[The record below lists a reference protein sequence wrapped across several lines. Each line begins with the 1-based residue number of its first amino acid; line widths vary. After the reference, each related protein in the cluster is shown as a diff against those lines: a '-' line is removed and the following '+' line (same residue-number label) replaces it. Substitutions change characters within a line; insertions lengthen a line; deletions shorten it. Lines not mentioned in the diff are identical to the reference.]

1 MQCTRRSVGSV
12 KSIEETIEAIRKK
25 QGVLTD
31 AETQFIIQY
40 AFKTGDEELI
50 LKMIEDFTV
59 EGKDS
64 KALIQKYEAT
74 LDVKPKWVDQIE
86 NLLVAIEM
94 YRLEEEKAV
103 NRLADVLGAYGIH
116 VSAEEI
122 RNSDMEQI
130 KQKVKT
136 L

>member
-1 MQCTRRSVGSV
+1 MILVEDT
-12 KSIEETIEAIRKK
+12 IETISKK
-25 QGVLTD
+25 QGVLTEAD
-31 AETQFIIQY
+31 IQFIIQF
-40 AFKTGDEELI
+40 AFKTDDAELTQ
-50 LKMIEDFTV
+50 KMIGDFTE

-64 KALIQKYEAT
+64 KALMQKYEAA
-74 LDVKPKWVDQIE
+74 LDVKPKWLDQIE

-94 YRLEEEKAV
+94 YRIEEEKAV

-122 RNSDMEQI
+122 RISDTEQI
-130 KQKVKT
+130 KLKVKT

>member
-1 MQCTRRSVGSV
+1 MIA
-12 KSIEETIEAIRKK
+12 IEETIKAIHNSH
-25 QGVLTD
+25 GSLTD
-31 AETQFIIQY
+31 EDIQLIAQF
-40 AFKTGDEELI
+40 AFKTGDADLTS
-50 LKMIEDFTV
+50 KMIEEFTA
-59 EGKDS
+59 EAKDS
-64 KALIQKYEAT
+64 KALIQKYEAA

-103 NRLADVLGAYGIH
+103 NRLADILGAYGIH

-122 RNSDMEQI
+122 RKSDTEQI
-130 KQKVKT
+130 KQKVKV